1 MDEKYSSKD
10 PFPVEKKGTSLNS
23 GKVAVASAASG
34 NPRRVLH
41 LVPKFSRRDDLI
53 HHYIHRLDTGRFSS
67 LLCYLDNNPGDGN
80 EEVCPVHFMGR
91 THRELR
97 RFSFSLVR
105 RLGALIDREGID
117 LVHCHRHKG
126 ALYGTLAAR
135 RSRRDIPVVIT
146 VHGMGRTRTF
156 LRRLTNRLLFPRI
169 TRILAVSKAVRK
181 DILQSNPRL
190 DPAKVR
196 VIYNGID
203 TSRFPLRRNNSRRM
217 DRSVF
222 GTVGRLVPTKGYD
235 LLLRAFAELLLR
247 FPGVTLKI
255 AGAGPLKGCL
265 EEEAR
270 RLGIEG
276 KVHFVGFRSDV
287 AVFLEELDFFVLPSR
302 AEGLPLALLEA
313 MAVGVPV
320 IASDAGG
327 IPEVLSDPVFGWT
340 VPAGAVKL
348 LGRAM
353 AKAAASSPD
362 ERQRRAWSARKRI
375 EEAFSLDR
383 MVRDIEQIYGE
394 CLSSELPLP

>member
-1 MDEKYSSKD
+1 M
-10 PFPVEKKGTSLNS
+10 
-23 GKVAVASAASG
+23 
-34 NPRRVLH
+34 H

-53 HHYIHRLDTGRFSS
+53 HHYVGRLDTGRFSS
-67 LLCYLDNNPGDGN
+67 SLCYLDHNPGDGN
-80 EEVCPVHFMGR
+80 EEVYPVHFMGS

-105 RLGALIDREGID
+105 RLGALIDSEEID

-169 TRILAVSKAVRK
+169 TRILAVSKAVRN

-196 VIYNGID
+196 VVYNGID
-203 TSRFPLRRNNSRRM
+203 TSRFPLRRNGFLKM
-217 DRSVF
+217 DRPVF
-222 GTVGRLVPTKGYD
+222 GTMGRLVPTKGYD
-235 LLLRAFAELLLR
+235 LLLRAFAEVLSR
-247 FPGVTLKI
+247 VPEAVLKI
-255 AGAGPLKGCL
+255 AGVGPLKGCL
-265 EEEAR
+265 KEEVR

-276 KVHFVGFRSDV
+276 KVHFVGFRNDV
-287 AVFLEELDFFVLPSR
+287 AVFLEELDFFVLPSL

-348 LGRAM
+348 LSRAM
-353 AKAAASSPD
+353 SKAAVSPPD

-383 MVRDIEQIYGE
+383 MVRDVEQIYGE
-394 CLSSELPLP
+394 CFSAELHFP

>member
-1 MDEKYSSKD
+1 
-10 PFPVEKKGTSLNS
+10 
-23 GKVAVASAASG
+23 
-34 NPRRVLH
+34 
-41 LVPKFSRRDDLI
+41 
-53 HHYIHRLDTGRFSS
+53 
-67 LLCYLDNNPGDGN
+67 
-80 EEVCPVHFMGR
+80 MGR